1 MTCLSQEAM
10 TQCRRA
16 LRPDGLFLSVMWG
29 GDTLHELRVA
39 LSLAEQEVAG
49 GLSQRVSPLAQVRGW
64 YSGVG
69 THELGCHDMR
79 TLAGC
84 HPPEQQTRV

>member
-1 MTCLSQEAM
+1 M

-29 GDTLHELRVA
+29 GDTVHELRVA

-49 GLSQRVSPLAQVRGW
+49 GLSQRVSPLAQVRA
-64 YSGVG
+64 SGSRG
-69 THELGCHDMR
+69 QGSCLCIR
-79 TLAGC
+79 
-84 HPPEQQTRV
+84 